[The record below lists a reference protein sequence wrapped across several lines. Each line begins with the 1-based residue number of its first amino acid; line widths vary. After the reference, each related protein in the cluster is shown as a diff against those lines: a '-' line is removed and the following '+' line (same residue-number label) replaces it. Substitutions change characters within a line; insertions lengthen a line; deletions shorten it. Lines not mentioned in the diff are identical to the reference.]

1 MCCVWVVKLIGV
13 CSIFGFVFLESDS
26 NSFVLGGVDGFHLRG
41 RESAPCLS
49 IVNQFA
55 AEHGF
60 NQVLFLIIPISVVA
74 LSRGFH
80 NHRKILISGLGCF
93 GVVMI
98 LIGGTII
105 HNQYSALTDSLI
117 TISGSVILAL
127 AHFLNNR
134 TDHHHSVSCK

>member
-1 MCCVWVVKLIGV
+1 MQKTDLKTKKLDNISIWLSGFCVIHCLALPVITIG
-13 CSIFGFVFLESDS
+13 IPLFGEFFDK
-26 NSFVLGGVDGFHLRG
+26 HYH
-41 RESAPCLS
+41 A
-49 IVNQFA
+49 IM
-55 AEHGF
+55 
-60 NQVLFLIIPISVVA
+60 LFLIIPISVLA
-74 LSRGFH
+74 LYRGFH

-93 GVVMI
+93 GIVMI

-105 HNQYSALTDSLI
+105 HNQYSTLTDSLI